1 MEKTAE
7 VRSLKS
13 GEQILEKWR
22 VVSVHSR
29 GVKGLKKKS
38 IECRHLEAT
47 GDLSWIVPGQA

>member
-22 VVSVHSR
+22 VVSN
-29 GVKGLKKKS
+29 VKRHCALKRSEGFKKKK
-38 IECRHLEAT
+38 IN
-47 GDLSWIVPGQA
+47 